1 VILLVPFYP
10 LGPFEPLVEAEL
22 YCRDMPVLIS
32 MLRGVNLGSHNR
44 IKMDELRAL
53 YKSLK
58 LEDART
64 YVQSGNVIFRTREKN
79 SPALAKKIQGAIERK
94 FGFAPEVILRTAEE
108 MKQALASNPFARR
121 RDVEPLKVL
130 VTFLAAEPDAEAQA
144 KLLGLKGYSEELH
157 FNGRELYIYFP
168 NGVGKSKFP
177 WSSIEK
183 FLHTTGTARNL
194 NSVTQILQ
202 IAVELEEA
210 G

>member
-1 VILLVPFYP
+1 
-10 LGPFEPLVEAEL
+10 
-22 YCRDMPVLIS
+22 MPVLIS

-121 RDVEPLKVL
+121 HDVEPLKVL